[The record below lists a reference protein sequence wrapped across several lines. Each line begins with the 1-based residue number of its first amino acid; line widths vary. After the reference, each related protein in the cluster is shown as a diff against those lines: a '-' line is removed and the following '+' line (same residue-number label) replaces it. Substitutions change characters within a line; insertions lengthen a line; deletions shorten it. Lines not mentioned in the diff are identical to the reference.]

1 MPSPSDLQ
9 IITGLGQLEFHLR
22 TLLDELT
29 RLRRQ
34 LQETE
39 QENEGLREQVKGL
52 QNQLKDAQK
61 KEPSTAR
68 HSHKSDKSFRFV
80 KNVFKTP
87 DNPAELKEQI
97 DQYIREI
104 DRCIA
109 HLSSSN
115 TL

>member
-1 MPSPSDLQ
+1 MHSTSDLQ
-9 IITGLGQLEFHLR
+9 IITGLGQLELQLR
-22 TLLDELT
+22 SLLDELA
-29 RLRRQ
+29 RLRRR

-39 QENEGLREQVKGL
+39 QENEALREQLKGV

-61 KEPSTAR
+61 KEAPAPRPFQT
-68 HSHKSDKSFRFV
+68 SDKSLKLV
-80 KNVFKTP
+80 KNYFQTS